1 MMVPSLIRLVLC
13 LLLYYLPGTLVC
25 FRFEIFVPSINPR
38 CSVSLGV
45 GWLSISLF
53 RFTGRKVFA
62 QGGQV
67 FGGRSSRRLQES
79 KTVQQNAP
87 THAQGETT
95 LSFTF
100 PPPLI
105 QCVSLP
111 HFSSSLSVRISDPG
125 SHSEYSSP
133 LPTTVLGIGSNV
145 FDIPGIDMLSFNGST
160 TGLKPHD
167 TRSILLY

>member
-100 PPPLI
+100 PPPSFNVCL
-105 QCVSLP
+105 CPTSPAPSPFVSQTRG
-111 HFSSSLSVRISDPG
+111 RIASTPPP
-125 SHSEYSSP
+125 SP
-133 LPTTVLGIGSNV
+133 LRCWVSGRT
-145 FDIPGIDMLSFNGST
+145 F
-160 TGLKPHD
+160 
-167 TRSILLY
+167 SIYQVSIC